1 MMADLLARAGAS
13 DKDREAWL
21 AARREGITATEIA
34 KLAQSRAFETE
45 LRRIKAGEET
55 FSGNRYTAWG
65 KLREPVIAE
74 HARGFGLEPEHRVFH
89 AAENSRHLASPDA
102 LGEDFDG
109 KLFIGE
115 FKTSLHDLDP
125 SGDYYW
131 STTYADQM
139 QWQMYV
145 TGAERCLFV
154 WEQHDGH
161 WPEPY
166 AFPVRSSWVERDDAR
181 IAELRVIAD
190 RFLEGPVAVTGVE
203 AWQAEYL
210 DAKADREAAQQRMDA
225 ASEALAGLFP
235 DGGSVE
241 SPLGKVT
248 VSLPKPGVRFDAS
261 AFKAAHPDLHK
272 EFQKET
278 KPGGPRVTVTPVKEE
293 DDG

>member
-1 MMADLLARAGAS
+1 MSLQDLLARAGAS
-13 DKDREAWL
+13 DEDREAWL
-21 AARREGITATEIA
+21 AERREGITATEVA
-34 KLAQSRAFETE
+34 KLAKSPGFEAE

-55 FSGNRYTAWG
+55 FSGNRHTAWG
-65 KLREPVIAE
+65 VAREPVIAE

-89 AAENSRHLASPDA
+89 AREDSRHLASPDA

-109 KLFIGE
+109 RLFIGE
-115 FKTSLHDLDP
+115 LKTSAHDLDP

-131 STTYADQM
+131 STTYAEQM

-145 TGAERCLFV
+145 TGADRCLLV

-166 AFPVRSSWVERDDAR
+166 TFPVRSSWVDRDEQR
-181 IAELRVIAD
+181 ILELIELAD
-190 RFLEGPVAVTGVE
+190 RFLEGPVMGVE

-210 DAKADREAAQQRMDA
+210 DAKQDREAAQQRMDR
-225 ASEALAGLFP
+225 ASDALAGLFP
-235 DGGSVE
+235 EGGSVE

-248 VSLPKPGVRFDAS
+248 VSIPKPGTRFDAT
-261 AFKAAHPDLHK
+261 AFKAAHPDLHQQ
-272 EFQKET
+272 FQKAT

-293 DDG
+293 DDE